1 VVDPKGEAG
10 NIFLV
15 GLMGSGKT
23 TVGRALAKKLN
34 KRFFDSDQE
43 IEARTGASIPL
54 IFEIEGEASFRQRE
68 ADMIRDLTACEGIV
82 LATGGGSILNPQS
95 REYLK
100 SRGLVIYLRAGVSSI
115 LQRTGHDKNRPLLQT
130 ADPRR
135 RLEELTVQREP
146 YYREVADIVIETG
159 RPNVQYLVQ
168 TIVAHLESLAAERGM
183 TGLPAADKNF
193 MQPAAHTLTEPV
205 TLQVSLGERSY
216 PIFIGQGILANS
228 GRIADAVVGERAA
241 IVTNTVVGP
250 LYLDTIVQP
259 LVAAGKRVTQIVLPD
274 GEEHKTWENLQR
286 IYDGLLADQCDRKTT
301 VIALGGGVVGDMAGF
316 AAATY
321 MRGVPFVQVPTTL
334 LAQVDSSVG
343 GKTGI
348 NHALGKNMIGAF
360 YQPQAVIAD
369 TATLDTLPARELS
382 AGLAEVIKHGAIIDA
397 AFFDWIEANIGMLV
411 ARDPDAL
418 AHAIKRSCE
427 IKADVVRQD
436 EREGGLRAILN
447 FGHTFGHAIESG
459 MGYGQWLHGEAGG
472 CGMVMA
478 ADLSQ
483 RLGFIDAPTRDRV
496 ASLVK
501 AAGLPHVA
509 PDLGAERWLEL
520 MQVDKKN
527 EGGQIR
533 FILLKPLGAPLVSSV
548 PEEALLATIHACTRP

>member
-1 VVDPKGEAG
+1 
-10 NIFLV
+10 
-15 GLMGSGKT
+15 MGSGKT
-23 TVGRALAKKLN
+23 TVGRALAKRLN
-34 KRFFDSDQE
+34 KRFFDSDHE

-68 ADMIRDLTACEGIV
+68 ADMIRDLTACEGVV

-95 REYLK
+95 RAYLK

-130 ADPRR
+130 ADPRG
-135 RLEELTVQREP
+135 RLEELSAQREP
-146 YYREVADIVIETG
+146 YYQEVADIIIETG

-168 TIVAHLESLAAERGM
+168 TIIAYLEKLPENPLGVRLSDADNPPMNQTAQTAQTVA
-183 TGLPAADKNF
+183 
-193 MQPAAHTLTEPV
+193 EPI
-205 TLQVSLGERSY
+205 TLQVDLGERSY
-216 PIFIGQGILANS
+216 PISIGQSLLAH
-228 GRIADAVVGERAA
+228 GKLVADAVSGERAA
-241 IVTNTVVGP
+241 VVTNTVVGP
-250 LYLDTIVQP
+250 LYLDALVQS
-259 LVAAGKRVTQIVLPD
+259 LRAADKRVTEIVLPD
-274 GEEHKTWENLQR
+274 GEEEKTWENLQR
-286 IYDGLLADQCDRKTT
+286 IYDGLLRDQCDRKTT

-348 NHALGKNMIGAF
+348 NHPLGKNMIGAF
-360 YQPQAVIAD
+360 YQPRAVVAD
-369 TATLDTLPARELS
+369 TATLATLPPRELS

-397 AFFDWIEANIGMLV
+397 PFFDWIEANIGRLM
-411 ARDPDAL
+411 ARDPEAL
-418 AHAIKRSCE
+418 AYAIRRSCE

-459 MGYGQWLHGEAGG
+459 MGYGQWLHGEAVG

-483 RLGFIDAPTRDRV
+483 RLGLIDAAERERV
-496 ASLVK
+496 AALVR
-501 AAGLPHVA
+501 AAGLPDVA

-533 FILLKPLGAPLVSSV
+533 FILLKPLGAPLITTV
-548 PEEALLATIHACTRP
+548 PQDALLATLQACTAR